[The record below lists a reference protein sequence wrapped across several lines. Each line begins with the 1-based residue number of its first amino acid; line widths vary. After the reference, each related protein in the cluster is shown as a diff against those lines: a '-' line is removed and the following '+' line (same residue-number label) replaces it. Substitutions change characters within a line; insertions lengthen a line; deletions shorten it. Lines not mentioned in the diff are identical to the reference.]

1 MKKELNNIQV
11 VWRMLALVKPLTL
24 PMSFA
29 VIMGVLGFICAIG
42 IPVLSVMALLQIAGM
57 YPHIDMSMLLIFLLG
72 MAVLR
77 GLLHYAEQAAN
88 HYIAFK
94 LLAIIRDQ
102 VYGVLRRLCPAKLD
116 RKDKGN

>member
-57 YPHIDMSMLLIFLLG
+57 YPPY
-72 MAVLR
+72 R
-77 GLLHYAEQAAN
+77 Y
-88 HYIAFK
+88 
-94 LLAIIRDQ
+94 
-102 VYGVLRRLCPAKLD
+102 VYVVNLFTWYGSVKGASSLC
-116 RKDKGN
+116 